1 MIRRWHGM
9 VWVRV
14 FQGSAARRVRVG
26 LLLAGLPLMVL
37 AGCKESAPP
46 PQAGPPPAV
55 VVVRVERSEISRG
68 GEFIGRVEAIDKQ
81 EVRARITGFLYAR
94 HFEEG
99 AQVKAN
105 DLLFTIEQAPFAAEV
120 ALRQA
125 AVERSEAE
133 LRNATL
139 QVERGQELLRTNAI
153 PQSTVDDRITAQAA
167 AQAALNSAKA
177 QLEQAQIQYGYTT
190 IRAAFDGRAGRSP
203 LSPGN
208 VVGPDSGVLVQ
219 IVRDDPIRVTFP
231 VTQRELLTFR
241 RAESASGASASA
253 VQVLVRLPD
262 GTLLPT
268 AGRIDFIDVSA
279 NRSTDSVQVVAQVP
293 NAQHLLTDG
302 QAVAVVVRATQP
314 EQAIVIPQSALQI
327 DQQGAFVLAVGAENR
342 VEVKRIRTTPGPDGQ
357 TVVTE
362 GLEPGQLIIVEGSQ
376 RARPGQPV
384 TPRQQQAPPPGA
396 TPARA
401 AGAPAGAPGGATPP
415 AGATPSGA
423 PAGATPPGAPAGATP
438 PATTPARGG

>member
-1 MIRRWHGM
+1 MK
-9 VWVRV
+9 WVRV
-14 FQGSAARRVRVG
+14 FQGSAARRLRAG
-26 LLLAGLPLMVL
+26 LLLAGLPLVVL

-55 VVVRVERSEISRG
+55 VVVRVERGAISRG
-68 GEFIGRVEAIDKQ
+68 AEFIGRVEAIDKQ

-208 VVGPDSGVLVQ
+208 VVSPDSGVLVQ

-231 VTQRELLTFR
+231 VTQRELLQFR
-241 RAESASGASASA
+241 RAEGTSGTSG

-302 QAVAVVVRATQP
+302 QAVAVVVRATEP

-327 DQQGAFVLAVGAENR
+327 DQQGTFVLAVGAENR
-342 VEVKRIRTTPGPDGQ
+342 VEVKRIRTTAGPDGQ

-384 TPRQQQAPPPGA
+384 TPRQQEAPPPGA

-401 AGAPAGAPGGATPP
+401 SATPAGATPP
-415 AGATPSGA
+415 AAPASATPPGA
-423 PAGATPPGAPAGATP
+423 SPPGAPAGATP

>member
-1 MIRRWHGM
+1 M
-9 VWVRV
+9 VWVRT
-14 FQGSAARRVRVG
+14 FQGSAARRMRMA
-26 LLLAGLPLMVL
+26 LLLAGLPMMVL
-37 AGCKESAPP
+37 AGCKDSAPP
-46 PQAGPPPAV
+46 AQQTAAPPAV
-55 VVVRVERSEISRG
+55 VVARVERQSISQG
-68 GEFIGRVEAIDKQ
+68 AEFIGRVEAIDKMD
-81 EVRARITGFLYAR
+81 VRARVTGFLYAR

-125 AVERSEAE
+125 AVDRAEAE

-153 PQSTVDDRITAQAA
+153 PQSTVDDRITVQAA
-167 AQAALNSAKA
+167 SQAALSSAKA
-177 QLEQAQIQYGYTT
+177 QLEQAEIQYGYTT

-208 VVGPDSGVLVQ
+208 VVGPDTGILVTV
-219 IVRDDPIRVTFP
+219 VRDDPIRVTFP
-231 VTQRELLTFR
+231 VTQRELLRFR
-241 RAESASGASASA
+241 RAGGQSGADA

-262 GTLLPT
+262 GTLLDT
-268 AGRIDFIDVSA
+268 AGRIDFIDVTA

-302 QAVAVVVRATQP
+302 QAVAVVVRAAQP
-314 EQAIVIPQSALQI
+314 QQAIVIPQSALQI
-327 DQQGAFVLAVGAENR
+327 DQQGTFVLVVGAENK
-342 VEVKRIRTTPGPDGQ
+342 VEVKRVRTTPGPDGQ

-362 GLEPGQLIIVEGSQ
+362 GLEPGQLIIIEGSQ

-384 TPRQQQAPPPGA
+384 TPRQQEA
-396 TPARA
+396 
-401 AGAPAGAPGGATPP
+401 PP
-415 AGATPSGA
+415 AGAV
-423 PAGATPPGAPAGATP
+423 PANPP
-438 PATTPARGG
+438 RGG